1 MKKLILDLARS
12 SNNDLNSPRWNLS
25 EPISCDKIRYNS
37 IILPLSFDIVHS
49 RNNKISFGTTQ
60 DIKTVSLPPGVY
72 SPDDLVEELTTAMN
86 AVSSQTYDVTY
97 DNLSGKITVDSSTT
111 PFKFFQ
117 NGSTSQKI
125 LGLTGDTPSSSSV
138 TFQNPIDL
146 TGVKMVLVTSQNVRS
161 NDVVVAGQ
169 ESLNIL
175 ACIPINQETQTV
187 LCSQNYFDSDFID
200 TESGLVST
208 IDIQLLDSETLLPLD
223 LKGKAFTL
231 VIDCHSSGFTD

>member
-1 MKKLILDLARS
+1 
-12 SNNDLNSPRWNLS
+12 
-25 EPISCDKIRYNS
+25 
-37 IILPLSFDIVHS
+37 
-49 RNNKISFGTTQ
+49 
-60 DIKTVSLPPGVY
+60 
-72 SPDDLVEELTTAMN
+72 MN
-86 AVSSQTYDVTY
+86 AASSQTYDVSY
-97 DNLSGKITVDSSTT
+97 DNLSGETTVDSLTT
-111 PFKFFQ
+111 PFKFFH
-117 NGSTSQKI
+117 NGSTASKV
-125 LGLTGDTPSSSSV
+125 LGLTEDTPSSSSV

-161 NDVVVAGQ
+161 NDVIVAGQ

-208 IDIQLLDSETLLPLD
+208 IDIQLLDSKTLVPLD